1 MRSFFSVCLIF
12 LGCFFSVFAQD
23 AGDAQG
29 GEDPQPENFSGGP
42 LDFDQLRADEEL
54 RSGVRAFH
62 NGFYNEAI
70 LSFQRSLS
78 FKPAAVL
85 TRSWLGRA
93 YYLAGFNDAALSEW
107 KTASSSS
114 GGSVLLD
121 SFIEVMEAR
130 QGLAREL
137 AQKGRWVLAGDIEG
151 VAGELTIFRRPTA
164 VRARGDGSFFLVSY
178 LTNEVARIDLNGL
191 VRQRMRGGLAGFDH
205 PFDIVAADD
214 GAVYISEFR
223 GDRVTKCG
231 SSGEVLAVLG
241 GRGRGPGQLLGPQY
255 LALDSEGSVYVS
267 DWGNRRV
274 VKFNRDGEYV
284 TSFGQKDD
292 FYPGLIAPTGVA
304 FHNGYVYVADKQ
316 RRHLAVF
323 DPSGNY
329 MTTLLE
335 GRLASPEGI
344 SVLENGQFLIA
355 DTTKVVSYNVQDGG
369 FEVLSDFGGQ
379 ARRVLSVDR
388 DANGSIIAADFDADS
403 VHVLS
408 DITGISSGLTVM
420 IKRVSA
426 LRHPEVLVDVHVSNR
441 AGDPVVGLDVQNF
454 LVSEGRFGVG
464 PARMPFA
471 SYRSAVMDVALIV
484 SRSPS
489 MASRAAL
496 TERVVRDI
504 FARLSGS
511 VSFRVI
517 SAGSVP
523 AVLSR
528 PGEGLE
534 ALVRA
539 AVDRKENYSPDWAF
553 DLGVRLGVTELL
565 STRNRKAVIFLTD
578 GNSGQGAFE
587 SYGLQETLDY
597 MRNNSI
603 VFYPV
608 YTQPPSSSGGELDFL
623 ANETGGK
630 VYRYYTDE
638 ALDSLARDINGQKDG
653 NYLLSYRSSSLTDF
667 GRAYIPVEVEVNL
680 VRKSGRD
687 EAGYYAPL
695 EF

>member
-1 MRSFFSVCLIF
+1 MRGFFSYCFFPVCLIF
-12 LGCFFSVFAQD
+12 FGCFFSVFAQD
-23 AGDAQG
+23 VQDARNVQDAGEGAAS
-29 GEDPQPENFSGGP
+29 QPEGAPGGS

-62 NGFYNEAI
+62 NGFYSEAI

-107 KTASSSS
+107 KTASSSA

-137 AQKGRWVLAGDIEG
+137 AQTGRWVSAGDIAG
-151 VAGELTIFRRPTA
+151 VSGELTIFRRPTS

-205 PFDIVAADD
+205 PFDVVAADD
-214 GAVYISEFR
+214 GSVYISEFR

-231 SSGEVLAVLG
+231 ASGEVLAVLG

-292 FYPGLIAPTGVA
+292 FYPGFIAPTGIA

-355 DTTKVVSYNVQDGG
+355 DTTKVVSYDVQGG
-369 FEVLSDFGGQ
+369 GLEVLSDFGGQ

-388 DANGSIIAADFDADS
+388 DANGSI
-403 VHVLS
+403 
-408 DITGISSGLTVM
+408 
-420 IKRVSA
+420 
-426 LRHPEVLVDVHVSNR
+426 
-441 AGDPVVGLDVQNF
+441 
-454 LVSEGRFGVG
+454 
-464 PARMPFA
+464 
-471 SYRSAVMDVALIV
+471 
-484 SRSPS
+484 
-489 MASRAAL
+489 
-496 TERVVRDI
+496 
-504 FARLSGS
+504 
-511 VSFRVI
+511 
-517 SAGSVP
+517 
-523 AVLSR
+523 
-528 PGEGLE
+528 
-534 ALVRA
+534 
-539 AVDRKENYSPDWAF
+539 
-553 DLGVRLGVTELL
+553 
-565 STRNRKAVIFLTD
+565 
-578 GNSGQGAFE
+578 
-587 SYGLQETLDY
+587 
-597 MRNNSI
+597 
-603 VFYPV
+603 
-608 YTQPPSSSGGELDFL
+608 
-623 ANETGGK
+623 
-630 VYRYYTDE
+630 
-638 ALDSLARDINGQKDG
+638 
-653 NYLLSYRSSSLTDF
+653 
-667 GRAYIPVEVEVNL
+667 
-680 VRKSGRD
+680 
-687 EAGYYAPL
+687 
-695 EF
+695 